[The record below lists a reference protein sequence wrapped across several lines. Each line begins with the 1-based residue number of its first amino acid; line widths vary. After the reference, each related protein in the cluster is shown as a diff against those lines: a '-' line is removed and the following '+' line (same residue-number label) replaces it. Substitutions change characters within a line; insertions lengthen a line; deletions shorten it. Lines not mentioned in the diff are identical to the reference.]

1 MLEADG
7 FILGPNNEEQFKARY
22 VAKGYSQVHDID
34 YHETFSPT
42 ARVTSIRMLMQLA
55 AQYDLT
61 VHQMDVKTAYL
72 NAPIDCELYV
82 EQPEGFVTV
91 GENGEKLVLKLKK
104 SLYGLKQSGRNWN
117 NMLHKYL
124 TDEHFEQSLA
134 DHCVYTRFNAD
145 CKVIILVW
153 VDDIIVAASDEFVLK
168 SVKSSLCSRFK
179 MKDIGPLSWFL
190 GINFVCKRGEIE
202 MNQSKYIENMLSR
215 FNMSECK
222 PRVTPC
228 DFNLNRMNDDENVQF
243 ADEKT
248 YRAIVGSLIYAM
260 SATRPDLCFIFT
272 YLSQYMSKPTSVHM
286 TMAKHVLRYLKGTSD
301 YKLVFR
307 KSSVDMSLTGFC
319 DADWGN
325 SQDRRSI
332 TGYGFYLSKNGPLIS
347 WKCRKQPTVAL
358 TTCEEEYMS
367 MCAAVQESKF
377 LTQLFKD
384 MTVEAVNG
392 TVVLNADNQ
401 SAIALARNPVFH
413 QRSEHIDIRY
423 HFVRNEVQNG
433 SVELQFVP
441 SENNIADMFTKTMS
455 SIKLKQFIPRILGTT
470 EQ

>member
-1 MLEADG
+1 M
-7 FILGPNNEEQFKARY
+7 R
-22 VAKGYSQVHDID
+22 
-34 YHETFSPT
+34 
-42 ARVTSIRMLMQLA
+42 
-55 AQYDLT
+55 
-61 VHQMDVKTAYL
+61 
-72 NAPIDCELYV
+72 
-82 EQPEGFVTV
+82 
-91 GENGEKLVLKLKK
+91 
-104 SLYGLKQSGRNWN
+104 
-117 NMLHKYL
+117 
-124 TDEHFEQSLA
+124 
-134 DHCVYTRFNAD
+134 
-145 CKVIILVW
+145 
-153 VDDIIVAASDEFVLK
+153 
-168 SVKSSLCSRFK
+168 
-179 MKDIGPLSWFL
+179 DIGPLSWFL
-190 GINFVCKRGEIE
+190 GINFVCKPGEIE
-202 MNQSKYIENMLSR
+202 MNQSKYIENLLSQ
-215 FNMSECK
+215 FNISECK

-228 DFNLNRMNDDENVQF
+228 DFNLNRMKDDENVQF

-260 SATRPDLCFIFT
+260 SATRPDLCFIVT

-307 KSSVDMSLTGFC
+307 KSNVDMSLTEFCDADLCFIVTYLSQYMPKPTSVHMTMAKHVLRYLKGTSDYKLVFRKSNVDMSLIEFC

-347 WKCRKQPTVAL
+347 WKCRKQPRVAL
-358 TTCEEEYMS
+358 STCEAEYMS
-367 MCAAVQESKF
+367 MCAVVQESKF
-377 LTQLFKD
+377 LMQLLKD

-392 TVVLNADNQ
+392 TVVLNVDNQ
-401 SAIALARNPVFH
+401 SAIALAKNPVFH
-413 QRSEHIDIRY
+413 QRSKHIDIRY

>member
-1 MLEADG
+1 
-7 FILGPNNEEQFKARY
+7 
-22 VAKGYSQVHDID
+22 
-34 YHETFSPT
+34 
-42 ARVTSIRMLMQLA
+42 
-55 AQYDLT
+55 
-61 VHQMDVKTAYL
+61 
-72 NAPIDCELYV
+72 
-82 EQPEGFVTV
+82 
-91 GENGEKLVLKLKK
+91 
-104 SLYGLKQSGRNWN
+104 
-117 NMLHKYL
+117 MLHKYL
-124 TDEHFEQSLA
+124 IDEHFEQSLA

-168 SVKSSLCSRFK
+168 SVKSSLCSMFK
-179 MKDIGPLSWFL
+179 MRDIGPLSWFL
-190 GINFVCKRGEIE
+190 GINFVCKPGEIE
-202 MNQSKYIENMLSR
+202 MNPSKYIENLLSQ
-215 FNMSECK
+215 FNISECK

-228 DFNLNRMNDDENVQF
+228 DFNLNRMKDDENVQF

-260 SATRPDLCFIFT
+260 SATRPDLCFIVT

-307 KSSVDMSLTGFC
+307 KSNVDMSLIEFC

-347 WKCRKQPTVAL
+347 WKCRKQPRVAL
-358 TTCEEEYMS
+358 STCEAEYMS
-367 MCAAVQESKF
+367 MCAVVQESKF
-377 LTQLFKD
+377 LMQLLKD

-392 TVVLNADNQ
+392 TVVLNVDNQ
-401 SAIALARNPVFH
+401 SAIALAKNPVFH
-413 QRSEHIDIRY
+413 QRSKHIDIRY